1 MHFICVNVFSAKVLI
16 EDTTFTYP
24 TRDRTA
30 CHFMWSS
37 ESSEGLA
44 ECSAWEVLSF
54 LSYFKI
60 LSIDPAPGIEPAT
73 SHSAVKRSTDC
84 SYPAAVATPISS

>member
-1 MHFICVNVFSAKVLI
+1 MHFICVNVFSTKVLT
-16 EDTTFTYP
+16 EDTIFTYP
-24 TRDRTA
+24 TGDRTA
-30 CHFMWSS
+30 RHFMWSS

-44 ECSAWEVLSF
+44 ERSAWEVLSF

-73 SHSAVKRSTDC
+73 SQSALKRSTDC
-84 SYPAAVATPISS
+84 SYPAVVATPISS